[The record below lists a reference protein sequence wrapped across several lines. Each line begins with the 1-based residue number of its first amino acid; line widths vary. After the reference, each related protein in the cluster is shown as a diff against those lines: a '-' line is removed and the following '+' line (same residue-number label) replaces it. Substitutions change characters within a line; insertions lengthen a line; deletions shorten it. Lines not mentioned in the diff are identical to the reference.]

1 MWSLLLSTANFA
13 RKAGNT
19 NGKEWS
25 FEENPGW
32 EDLKKEP
39 IPEWM
44 LDAKLGFYTHWGI
57 YSVPAHGGPDYIK
70 ELYSA
75 DDTDR
80 KGVKK
85 YHTEKYGPIE
95 EFGYK
100 DFVPMFKA
108 EKFSAEEWVGL
119 MEEAGGKFAGICLAH
134 HDGFCLWDS
143 KFTKWDAKDMDQ
155 RKISMV
161 K

>member
-1 MWSLLLSTANFA
+1 MKSSFKKLFVCGAILLSTANFA
-13 RKAGNT
+13 QKKAGNT
-19 NGKEWS
+19 NGKKWS

-32 EDLKKEP
+32 EDLKKET

-75 DDTDR
+75 DDNDR

-85 YHTEKYGPIE
+85 YHTEKISL
-95 EFGYK
+95 K
-100 DFVPMFKA
+100 K
-108 EKFSAEEWVGL
+108 
-119 MEEAGGKFAGICLAH
+119 
-134 HDGFCLWDS
+134 DS
-143 KFTKWDAKDMDQ
+143 K
-155 RKISMV
+155 ISLSGKV
-161 K
+161 G